1 MQSPM
6 EIERVEGIAIVRLNR
21 PEKRNALSFA
31 TMRELVAAAGELGRD
46 RSLRTV
52 ILTGNGESFC
62 AGLDVAELG
71 NSGNRAFV
79 LKELLKPGRSLFQ
92 RTCLAWRDLPV
103 PVIAAVHGHCLGGGL
118 QLALAADVRVATRD
132 SQWSVMEAR
141 WGMVPD
147 MGITQTLRGLVRPD
161 IAMELVCTARVI
173 DGVQAHALGLVTHL
187 SDDPLAVARALAEEF
202 AGRSP
207 DAVLAGKRVVQ
218 AMTQAGRRRALWLEK
233 WWQLKLLLGRN
244 SAVAR
249 KRAKVPDAPWH
260 PRQFR

>member
-1 MQSPM
+1 MNPTI
-6 EIERVEGIAIVRLNR
+6 EIELVGNTATVRLNR
-21 PEKRNALSFA
+21 PEKRNALSFSM
-31 TMRELVAAAGELGRD
+31 MRELVVAARALGRD
-46 RSLRTV
+46 RALRAV
-52 ILTGNGESFC
+52 ILTGNGEDFC

-71 NSGNRAFV
+71 NARNRAFV
-79 LKELLKPGRSLFQ
+79 LKELLKPWPSLFQ
-92 RTCLAWRDLPV
+92 RVCLSWRRLPV

-118 QLALAADVRVATRD
+118 QLALAADIRIATPA

-147 MGITQTLRGLVRPD
+147 MGITESMRGLVRPD
-161 IAMELVCTARVI
+161 IAMELVCSARTI
-173 DGVQAHALGLVTHL
+173 DGAQAHALGLVTHL
-187 SDDPLAVARALAEEF
+187 ADDPLAAACKLAEEF

-218 AMTQAGRRRALWLEK
+218 AMVHAGRRRALWLEK

-249 KRAKVPDAPWH
+249 MRAKAPDTPWH